1 MAPVVIYTTRIC
13 PYCIRAKQLLQ
24 AKGVTYEE
32 VSVDTQ
38 PHLRME
44 MMEKSGRRTVPQIW
58 IGDSHVGGFD
68 DLWLLDRRGKLDLLL
83 QTEVEAES
91 A

>member
-1 MAPVVIYTTRIC
+1 MSHVVIYTTRIC

-24 AKGVTYEE
+24 AKGVEFNE
-32 VSVDTQ
+32 ISVDAQ
-38 PHLRME
+38 PELRLE

-58 IGDSHVGGFD
+58 VGETHVGGFD
-68 DLWLLDRRGKLDLLL
+68 DLWAMDRAGKLEPLLDAL
-83 QTEVEAES
+83 ES

>member
-1 MAPVVIYTTRIC
+1 MSHVVIYTTRIC

-24 AKGVTYEE
+24 AKGVEFNE
-32 VSVDTQ
+32 ISVDAQ
-38 PHLRME
+38 PELRLE

-58 IGDSHVGGFD
+58 VGETHVGGYD
-68 DLWLLDRRGKLDLLL
+68 DLWAMDRAGKLEPLLDAL
-83 QTEVEAES
+83 ES

>member
-1 MAPVVIYTTRIC
+1 MSPIVIYTTRIC

-24 AKGVTYEE
+24 TKGVEFDE
-32 VSVDTQ
+32 ISVDAQ
-38 PHLRME
+38 PHRRME

-58 IGDSHVGGFD
+58 VGETHVGGFD
-68 DLWLLDRRGKLDLLL
+68 DLWALNRRGQLDELL
-83 QTEVEAES
+83 EAEV